1 MRVITPRNKV
11 FVGVGL
17 VVLVLGFLAY
27 TGFDEG
33 KSYYKFV
40 DELQSM
46 GPEAYSK
53 RLKVHGNVVPGSIKK
68 EGSKLEFL
76 LTKNGATIP
85 VKYIGKDPVPDTF
98 KDDCE
103 AVIDGR
109 YRESG
114 VFEGELIQ
122 AKCASKYEAD
132 YKELKKS

>member
-1 MRVITPRNKV
+1 MNPRNKIL
-11 FVGVGL
+11 VGVLL
-17 VVLVLGFLAY
+17 VVGVLSFLAY
-27 TGFDEG
+27 SGFDES
-33 KSYYKFV
+33 KAYYKFV
-40 DELQSM
+40 DELQAM
-46 GPEAYSK
+46 GDDAYAK

-68 EGSKLEFL
+68 SGSNLEFL
-76 LTKNGATIP
+76 LTRNGVTIP
-85 VKYIGKDPVPDTF
+85 VKYVGKDPVPDTF

-109 YRESG
+109 LRESG

>member
-1 MRVITPRNKV
+1 MLTPRNKV
-11 FVGVGL
+11 LIGVALVVGVL
-17 VVLVLGFLAY
+17 SFLAY

-33 KSYYKFV
+33 NSYYKFV
-40 DELQSM
+40 DELKAM
-46 GPEAYSK
+46 GPDVHTK

-76 LTKNGATIP
+76 LTRNGATIP
-85 VKYIGKDPVPDTF
+85 VKYVGKDPVPDTF

-109 YRESG
+109 YLESG
-114 VFEGELIQ
+114 VFEGEVIQ